1 MNDFLHNMVDTGD
14 RILSTNCHTDIFGSG
29 NVHRQGTEIR
39 LSDLPTLKMT
49 VLRTTY
55 SVVLHLVHRQDFWFS
70 AFRTP
75 KIRVE
80 IWRVT
85 IATATQTTSFFLSL
99 FLDSSF
105 FFILS
110 S

>member
-49 VLRTTY
+49 VLRTTC
-55 SVVLHLVHRQDFWFS
+55 SVVLHLGRFFS
-70 AFRTP
+70 PRGQNFPLQLTT
-75 KIRVE
+75 VE
-80 IWRVT
+80 VAGPHKNT
-85 IATATQTTSFFLSL
+85 
-99 FLDSSF
+99 
-105 FFILS
+105 
-110 S
+110 